1 MEEMNQ
7 LIEKLNRWN
16 YEYYTLGKAPISD
29 KIWDEEYS
37 KLLKLEKETKTI
49 LPNSPSQKI
58 GSETLKGFEKVQHK
72 NKLWSLDK
80 KQSLEEVKG
89 WLTSCNN
96 FVKEYNKT
104 HVIKLPQPSYLVLKK
119 FDGLTVKTKYVKDN
133 YKQSSSRGTGL
144 I

>member
-16 YEYYTLGKAPISD
+16 FEYYTLGNAPVSD
-29 KIWDEEYS
+29 KLWDEEYS
-37 KLLKLEKETKTI
+37 KLLKLEKETGNT

-80 KQSLEEVKG
+80 KQSLEEIKG
-89 WLTSCNN
+89 WLISCDN

-104 HVIKLPQPSYLVLKK
+104 HVIKLPQVIL
-119 FDGLTVKTKYVKDN
+119 F
-133 YKQSSSRGTGL
+133 
-144 I
+144 